1 MKGPQTLAQ
10 GVGTGGIPDRRDA
23 PPGEEGPSVRYV
35 LLARFKKK
43 KNARARAASPGFE
56 PRSPRLHTAGCFI
69 RQLRTASPIRRVSV
83 LRPAERTFAFIL
95 VRRGARAYYPS
106 PGAARLGNGAETRL
120 EIFFFRS
127 RGNLLGPPAAFG
139 SRRLF
144 VRGRQHSRLFVSRL
158 SLCAY
163 QSTKRLLLP
172 PSTTRGRSRRGAREA
187 SALAG
192 V

>member
-1 MKGPQTLAQ
+1 MKGPQTLAR

-23 PPGEEGPSVRYV
+23 PPGEEGPSARYV

-43 KNARARAASPGFE
+43 NTRARAPRSPGFE

-120 EIFFFRS
+120 ENFFLTFFFRS
-127 RGNLLGPPAAFG
+127 RGNLSSVRP
-139 SRRLF
+139 RRSGLDA
-144 VRGRQHSRLFVSRL
+144 SS
-158 SLCAY
+158 CEDDN
-163 QSTKRLLLP
+163 
-172 PSTTRGRSRRGAREA
+172 TRGC
-187 SALAG
+187 L
-192 V
+192 

>member
-1 MKGPQTLAQ
+1 MKGAQTLAR

-23 PPGEEGPSVRYV
+23 APGEEGPSAWCV
-35 LLARFKKK
+35 LYPRPIKKK
-43 KNARARAASPGFE
+43 KNTRARAPPSPGFE

-120 EIFFFRS
+120 EIFF
-127 RGNLLGPPAAFG
+127 
-139 SRRLF
+139 
-144 VRGRQHSRLFVSRL
+144 
-158 SLCAY
+158 
-163 QSTKRLLLP
+163 
-172 PSTTRGRSRRGAREA
+172 
-187 SALAG
+187 
-192 V
+192 